1 MIRIVRTYLAQAGK
15 RQQVVDVL
23 KEISAYAATQDINI
37 QVLTEPWGDMR
48 RVYINTDYVE
58 ADTGLEWLEGEFL
71 NPKAREAGQ
80 SISELTDGEGDVTCT
95 TIKLLGKQPGR

>member
-23 KEISAYAATQDINI
+23 KEISAYAATQDIDI

-48 RVYINTDYVE
+48 RVYIHTDYE
-58 ADTGLEWLEGEFL
+58 KADTALEWLEGVFS
-71 NPKAREAGQ
+71 NPKAREASQ
-80 SISELTDGEGDVTCT
+80 RLSELTEGDVDVAFLT
-95 TIKLLGKQPGR
+95 LQ